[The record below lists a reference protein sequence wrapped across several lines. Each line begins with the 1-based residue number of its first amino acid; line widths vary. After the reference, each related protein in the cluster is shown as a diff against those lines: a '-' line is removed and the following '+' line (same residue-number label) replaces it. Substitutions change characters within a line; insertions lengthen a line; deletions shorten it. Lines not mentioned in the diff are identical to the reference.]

1 MQQSAR
7 FGIEHYSQEGFQ
19 IDISLIYALSQSDT
33 RLGTVNKTKIVL
45 KVLIWNLVSVKR
57 IVQ

>member
-19 IDISLIYALSQSDT
+19 IDISLICALSQSDT
-33 RLGTVNKTKIVL
+33 RLGIV
-45 KVLIWNLVSVKR
+45 S
-57 IVQ
+57 QS